1 MRYLGKEPLD
11 DFKPR
16 AVRVLLMAFGINM
29 TIRAMDRRKQ
39 RRCPVP
45 AIIAGHRFRVTD
57 V

>member
-11 DFKPR
+11 DIKPR